1 MNNQNDDREDSG
13 TEEMFCSCRTA
24 TSRGGFGD
32 NPCCVMTRK
41 FETRAFKLVLQQL
54 RRDAKKLANNATPAP
69 SGLPV
74 GSELYHEE
82 GQVLVDSFSKACEA
96 GGCTPDERRKL
107 YERCMMMGGLAEV
120 VQRAKDKRELSFM
133 NRLTLERK
141 RRMDDY
147 GDQEEGS
154 ERDSE
159 ADLADSEER
168 SAKRKKLTFVQE
180 MQNTVRNV

>member
-1 MNNQNDDREDSG
+1 MDNQNYDREDSG
-13 TEEMFCSCRTA
+13 TEDMFRSCRTA
-24 TSRGGFGD
+24 TSTGGFGD

-41 FETRAFKLVLQQL
+41 FLTRAFKLVLQQV
-54 RRDAKKLANNATPAP
+54 RRDAKKLANNATQAP

-74 GSELYHEE
+74 EGELYHEE
-82 GQVLVDSFSKACEA
+82 GQVLVASFSKACEA

-141 RRMDDY
+141 RRMAEFS
-147 GDQEEGS
+147 DQEEVS
-154 ERDSE
+154 DSE
-159 ADLADSEER
+159 MEAGEAGFEER
-168 SAKRKKLTFVQE
+168 SAKRTKWTFAEETQE
-180 MQNTVRNV
+180 TVRDV

>member
-1 MNNQNDDREDSG
+1 MDNQTYDREDSG
-13 TEEMFCSCRTA
+13 TEDMFCSCRTA
-24 TSRGGFGD
+24 TSIGGFGD

-41 FETRAFKLVLQQL
+41 FQTRAFKLVLQQL

-74 GSELYHEE
+74 EGELYHEE

-96 GGCTPDERRKL
+96 GGCTPDERKKL

-120 VQRAKDKRELSFM
+120 MQRAKDKRELSFR

-141 RRMDDY
+141 RRMAEFI
-147 GDQEEGS
+147 DQEEVS
-154 ERDSE
+154 DSE
-159 ADLADSEER
+159 MEAGSVDSEER
-168 SAKRKKLTFVQE
+168 PAKRTKWTFAQE
-180 MQNTVRNV
+180 MQDTVRDV